1 MPDPKTNSLRW
12 LAAGA
17 LALALPLAASA
28 QEAYTRG
35 TPSLRAGPSQDYP
48 VVARLAD
55 GQPLNVVGCTG
66 GYAWCDVVLPDG
78 LRGWV
83 AASRLD
89 YAWGSDVVPLVNY
102 GAAIGIPIIG
112 FSIGS
117 YWNDYYRDRPWFRE
131 PRWWGNRPPPP
142 PMPGW
147 RPAPPPPIGW
157 QPHPPRPGWQHPP
170 GPPRPGPGW
179 QPQPPRP
186 GGPPPG
192 GWQGRPPG
200 GPGGPGGH
208 GGGPRPP
215 QWGGGGRPPGPAP
228 MPMPMPGPARGT
240 VQPSAG
246 QNAPPGSQ
254 P

>member
-102 GAAIGIPIIG
+102 GAAEAARI
-112 FSIGS
+112 
-117 YWNDYYRDRPWFRE
+117 
-131 PRWWGNRPPPP
+131 
-142 PMPGW
+142 
-147 RPAPPPPIGW
+147 A
-157 QPHPPRPGWQHPP
+157 
-170 GPPRPGPGW
+170 
-179 QPQPPRP
+179 
-186 GGPPPG
+186 
-192 GWQGRPPG
+192 
-200 GPGGPGGH
+200 GH
-208 GGGPRPP
+208 
-215 QWGGGGRPPGPAP
+215 
-228 MPMPMPGPARGT
+228 
-240 VQPSAG
+240 PSADLAALLG
-246 QNAPPGSQ
+246 QVGEPELIHRDNLVITAPRDETPAT